1 MVDRS
6 YIVAKIN
13 SVFSAVFREWAG
25 VELDAALGKNDGSVD
40 GKRYFQCSLNFGL
53 FAPLHK
59 ITKSPRMKMMKPSAI
74 TPRLKR
80 ESSTLSDAGR
90 SALPCTHCTVITVLS
105 AV

>member
-1 MVDRS
+1 M
-6 YIVAKIN
+6 
-13 SVFSAVFREWAG
+13 FREWAG